1 MKVSIEGT
9 AKLENGGI
17 SIPFHVNDGKQD
29 KVINLPFRADMMPGN
44 IWESML
50 AAMTIGDPHKIRY
63 SVKDEDDKMIL
74 PSQRGKSKERFPDGL
89 AVFGINGSVFWLYRG
104 KVVETIDMERLSDE
118 EQKLEVANVVLKHE
132 KRYTLLR
139 RQQEAYA
146 RIENTDAARRERI
159 PDDVRLFVWQRDEGK
174 CVKCGGTEK
183 LEFDHI
189 IPVAKGGSNTERNI
203 QLLCEACNRA
213 KGTNL

>member
-1 MKVSIEGT
+1 MKVSIVGT
-9 AKLENGGI
+9 AKLVDGVI
-17 SIPFHVNDGKQD
+17 MIPLTLDSGKHA

-50 AAMTIGDPHKIRY
+50 AAMTSGEPHKIKYRIH
-63 SVKDEDDKMIL
+63 DEQRS
-74 PSQRGKSKERFPDGL
+74 PSERIRNKELFPDGL
-89 AVFGINGSVFWLYRG
+89 AVFGINGSMFWLYRG
-104 KVVETIDMERLSDE
+104 KVVDTIDMAHLSDE
-118 EQKLEVANVVLKHE
+118 EQKLEVINAVLKHE
-132 KRYTLLR
+132 KRYIQLR

-189 IPVAKGGSNTERNI
+189 IPIAKGGSNTERNI
-203 QLLCEACNRA
+203 QLLCETCNRA
-213 KGTNL
+213 KATNI